1 MRLES
6 VIDKIGEI
14 LKEKVPSESFSV
26 RSPNKPLINDEAD
39 GFPVMVSQDGGDFE
53 PMADIRLER
62 PDFRISFLLPSDRED
77 LKELV
82 SEAFSDSFV
91 GKFVV
96 FGSGADLQGSD
107 CTMSV
112 ITQNACE
119 RLDIDTDGVYSRSIN
134 ELFGAQ
140 AKDIRYWTSYDFSLS
155 MSTAKNGG
163 GCSANDDGVIFGN
176 QVSSVI
182 SFEYGGTTYQ
192 ENYKNVE
199 TTDSAVSSAYVQQSI
214 NGKYQRGI
222 EQSTAY
228 SKTIS
233 MAVRNN
239 AFFAKLLEI
248 VRDKELSGVRFSL
261 TRKITFAY
269 GGELTIDQ
277 DSNLMCPEL
286 PKTTAPGE
294 ILTISMTLYPALEV
308 EENA

>member
-6 VIDKIGEI
+6 VIEKIDEI
-14 LKEKVPSESFSV
+14 LKAKVPSEKFSV
-26 RSPNKPLINDEAD
+26 RSPNKPLINDDAD
-39 GFPVMVSQDGGDFE
+39 GFPVIVSQAGGDFE
-53 PMADIRLER
+53 PIADIKLER

-82 SEAFSDSFV
+82 SDAFSDSFV

-112 ITQNACE
+112 ITQNAVE
-119 RLDIDTDGVYSRSIN
+119 RLDIDTNGVYSQAIN
-134 ELFGAQ
+134 ELFGNKV
-140 AKDIRYWTSYDFSLS
+140 KDIRYWTSYDFSLS

-163 GCSANDDGVIFGN
+163 GCSENDNGVIFGN

-182 SFEYGGTTYQ
+182 SFTYGGNTYQ
-192 ENYKNVE
+192 ENYKNLE
-199 TTDSAVSSAYVQQSI
+199 TTDSAVSAAYVQQSI
-214 NGKYQRGI
+214 NGKYQKGI

-233 MAVRNN
+233 MVMRNN

-248 VRDKELSGVRFSL
+248 IKDKNLSDVRFSL

-269 GGELTIDQ
+269 GAELVIDQ
-277 DSNLMCPEL
+277 ETNLMCPEL

-294 ILTISMTLYPALEV
+294 IMTISMTLYPALEV
-308 EENA
+308 EDDA